1 MNKTL
6 LALASMAAIV
16 SIPSLALAQSTVTLY
31 GVADLAVGKV
41 KNGSA
46 GSQTRM
52 ASGSSSTSRWGVRG
66 VEDLG
71 GGLKAGF
78 NFEQGINVAT
88 GAIDTTRAFGRRA
101 TVSLMGGFGEIRLGR
116 QYTPT
121 ALNTFADEFGVVG
134 VGSRGIFSY
143 GAGSNLGSTATTV
156 LRADNAVSYFLPSM
170 GGIYGQFQAS
180 TEGSA
185 VGNKYVG
192 GRVGYKNGPID
203 LGVAFG
209 KTETGTTPDFKNY
222 NIQFNYDFGFALLQT
237 LLDVKQWSPRE
248 SKDLSIAA
256 SIPVGG
262 QGSVKVGY
270 TLANRSG
277 GAIGSGFGDADDSTR
292 FGLGY
297 VHNLSKRTALYTT
310 YGLVTNKGA
319 ARSSVN
325 YTAPAEMLGGEKSS
339 GIEFGVRHTF

>member
-6 LALASMAAIV
+6 LALASMAAIA
-16 SIPSLALAQSTVTLY
+16 SIPSLALAQSTVTLF
-31 GVADLAVGKV
+31 GVADVAVGKV

-52 ASGSSSTSRWGVRG
+52 ASGSASTSRWGVRG

-78 NFEQGINVAT
+78 HLEQGVNLT
-88 GAIDTTRAFGRRA
+88 NGSIDTTRAFGRRS
-101 TVSLMGGFGEIRLGR
+101 TVSLLGGFGEVRLGR
-116 QYTPT
+116 DYTPT

-156 LRADNAVSYFLPSM
+156 LRADNAVSYFLPNI
-170 GGIYGQFQAS
+170 GGVYGQFQAS
-180 TEGSA
+180 ADGSA
-185 VGNKYVG
+185 VGNKYLG

-203 LGVAFG
+203 LGLAYG
-209 KTETGTTPDFKNY
+209 KTETGSTPDFKNY
-222 NIQFNYDFGFALLQT
+222 NIQFNYNFGVAILHT

-248 SKDLSIAA
+248 SKDFSIGAT
-256 SIPVGG
+256 IPVG
-262 QGSVKVGY
+262 QGAVKVGY

-277 GAIGSGFGDADDSTR
+277 GAIGSGFGDADDSAR

-297 VHNLSKRTALYTT
+297 MHNLSKRTTLYTT

-325 YTAPAEMLGGEKSS
+325 YAAPTGMLGGEKSS
-339 GIEFGVRHTF
+339 GVEFGVRHTF